1 MHSNTIESMSKIIR
15 SGESQRNQDEDI
27 AKLSQKLLKVTELE
41 KAEDQVYKIVKDLKS
56 IKNIQWLIAL
66 LAIFGLAFGI
76 RIHEYCDRG
85 YQPTQVKLD
94 LK

>member
-1 MHSNTIESMSKIIR
+1 MSKIIR